1 MTANDSKFY
10 LSYLNKL
17 VYQYNNTYYNSIGK
31 KPINGDY
38 SPLIE
43 KIETTFKALKFK
55 VNNRA
60 ILSKCRNI
68 FSKSYTEDWSRETFI
83 INSLLITNPWTHKIK
98 YFIEKKLE
106 KWRKKFVVEEVI
118 NELVSRSRQSYYR

>member
-17 VYQYNNTYYNSIGK
+17 VYQYNKTYYNSIGK

-43 KIETTFKALKFK
+43 KIETTFKAPKFK

-60 ILSKCRNI
+60 ILSKCKNI

-83 INSLLITNPWTHKIK
+83 INSLLKTNPWTHKIK

-106 KWRKKFVVEEVI
+106 KRRKKFVVEEVI
-118 NELVSRSRQSYYR
+118 NELVSRTRQSYYR